1 MLFAKWKRSQASASS
16 NWGVQSN
23 TFKIEKYGKLRQ
35 KEVRK
40 SKMPLYEYE
49 CTNCHRRT
57 EKRQKF
63 SDPELT
69 DCPFCGALLERVISA
84 PAVMFKGGGWYADLY
99 SSKGG
104 TKAPAASGDSAPSS
118 DTSAASTTT
127 STESKPAAAAPAT
140 ATTAAPST
148 SSSSDKK

>member
-1 MLFAKWKRSQASASS
+1 
-16 NWGVQSN
+16 
-23 TFKIEKYGKLRQ
+23 
-35 KEVRK
+35 
-40 SKMPLYEYE
+40 MPLYEYE

-69 DCPFCGALLERVISA
+69 DCPFCGSLLERVISA

-104 TKAPAASGDSAPSS
+104 AKAPAASGDSTPSS
-118 DTSAASTTT
+118 DTSTATTA
-127 STESKPAAAAPAT
+127 ESKPAAAAAAAPAT
-140 ATTAAPST
+140 TTSTAPST
-148 SSSSDKK
+148 SSNSDKK